1 MLLVVPLHCAL
12 WVPLFL
18 HAGGPLLGRRRIP
31 RAARRSAR
39 GKAPTPRAGDPL
51 ADVKA
56 SSAALL
62 ALATVAGSIA
72 LPSLFGRFGFV
83 AFNVVF
89 ALQLVLYV
97 AAVRIV
103 LRPPPSRSQLA
114 GVLDAPV

>member
-62 ALATVAGSIA
+62 ALATVAGAIA
-72 LPSLFGRFGFV
+72 LPSLFRRFRLGPVNRVLAPQPLLYLAAGR
-83 AFNVVF
+83 
-89 ALQLVLYV
+89 
-97 AAVRIV
+97 
-103 LRPPPSRSQLA
+103 
-114 GVLDAPV
+114 

>member
-72 LPSLFGRFGFV
+72 LPSLFGRFRFV
-83 AFNVVF
+83 PFHLLF
-89 ALQLVLYV
+89 ALQLLLYFG
-97 AAVRIV
+97 AGR
-103 LRPPPSRSQLA
+103 LLLWPPRWLS
-114 GVLDAPV
+114 